1 MSETEGNHDAY
12 ECVGIQ
18 TGNICES
25 HLLLDILAE
34 WNELDQINQRH
45 IKRHLFLTF
54 KQGIAFATM
63 LAIVSA
69 WRETNHL
76 APLNYDARVLAEQS
90 RETLLGLATEMIAN
104 LKEMG
109 AASRPGKMQ

>member
-1 MSETEGNHDAY
+1 MSKEDDHDFS
-12 ECVGIQ
+12 ECVGMQ

-25 HLLLDILAE
+25 HLLSGILGESEDRDDVARRF
-34 WNELDQINQRH
+34 I
-45 IKRHLFLTF
+45 FLTF